1 MKHITINGC
10 SIKNAQGFSLIEA
23 LIAMAV
29 LSIGLLGIGTLQLRA
44 VQNNKTGNTF
54 SQAVSLARS
63 KMEVL
68 KSGDITDAGD
78 SLNPAVFPTTT
89 SDPNNPLDENGGAG
103 GIYNLSWTVNAY
115 QEDTDGDGIADANS
129 DYARIVTVTVTF
141 PFVGDGIRQ
150 VSLTSVVTGG
160 GL

>member
-1 MKHITINGC
+1 MRNLGINRCLMKNE
-10 SIKNAQGFSLIEA
+10 KGFSIIEA
-23 LIAMAV
+23 LIAMAI

-63 KMEVL
+63 KMELL
-68 KSGDITDAGD
+68 KNGDISDSTD
-78 SLNPAVFPTTT
+78 SLNPSVFPTTT
-89 SDPNNPLDENGGAG
+89 SDPNNPLDEYGEAG
-103 GIYNLSWTVNAY
+103 GIYNLSWTVDAY
-115 QEDTDGDGIADANS
+115 QEDSDGDGTADADS

-141 PFVGDGIRQ
+141 PFAGDGTRQ
-150 VSLTSVVTGG
+150 VTLSSVVTGG